1 MKPDKIRE
9 KTTEEIEQ
17 GLKESREK
25 LFQLKFENN
34 ISKLKNPSVIRALRR
49 DIARMLTIIKEKK
62 MEKK

>member
-1 MKPDKIRE
+1 MKPNKIRE
-9 KTTEEIEQ
+9 KTTEEIEHE
-17 GLKESREK
+17 LKESRGK

-49 DIARMLTIIKEKK
+49 DIARMITIIKEKK

>member
-34 ISKLKNPSVIRALRR
+34 ISKLKNSSVIRALRR